1 MNKKLNTALFI
12 IGASILNIVLML
24 VFFLLALVILG
35 AVLSEDTS
43 ASTAQFFMLFA
54 FLVSIGGTY
63 GVYSFLVKFFSKK
76 VDMEKYFHPIFKP
89 RHRRQK

>member
-12 IGASILNIVLML
+12 IGASILNIVLMMA
-24 VFFLLALVILG
+24 FFLLALVILG

-43 ASTAQFFMLFA
+43 ASAAQFFMLLA

-63 GVYSFLVKFFSKK
+63 GVYSLLVKFFSKK
-76 VDMEKYFHPIFKP
+76 VDMEKYFHPIFKQ
-89 RHRRQK
+89 RHRR